1 MDMFVLRIEHHLAL
15 FHEVLSLLELMQP
28 KIFEDCYQD
37 SFQSALDCYFQF
49 LRYHGHTKDVFS
61 VLYRLVDLLQAYTS
75 ANTNTA
81 LKFIERYADLLQEI
95 ASNNRS
101 FYGLNQLI
109 QGLSLL
115 KHKHTQFESKDVKS
129 KEEQRKE
136 EGTSTDA
143 ENKEELESHGT
154 AAVILAPYNKP
165 DIAPSHWPKLM
176 SILKQNLVE
185 DVLPTFE
192 EIESITYKKPQLIE
206 EIFDKLLDYIFHPSS
221 IVRNKAFN
229 LLVRFM
235 KQNPGNASYN
245 SSILTNYIQ
254 CLTCDDTAI
263 VVSALEILTEVTLCL
278 QEHAPE
284 ILKTVFELG
293 ISSRVSAYAPLRKC
307 LLSLKTQQAC

>member
-15 FHEVLSLLELMQP
+15 FHEVLSLLELMEP

-61 VLYRLVDLLQAYTS
+61 ILYRLVDLLQAYTS

-81 LKFIERYADLLQEI
+81 LKFIERYADVLQEI

-115 KHKHTQFESKDVKS
+115 KHKNTSFETRDGKFKDEAKDD
-129 KEEQRKE
+129 
-136 EGTSTDA
+136 GTSSDPGS
-143 ENKEELESHGT
+143 KEELESHGT

-165 DIAPSHWPKLM
+165 DIAPSHWPKLK

-192 EIESITYKKPQLIE
+192 EIENITYKKPQLIE
-206 EIFDKLLDYIFHPSS
+206 EIFDKILDYIFHPSS
-221 IVRNKAFN
+221 IIRNKAFG

-235 KQNPGNASYN
+235 KQNPGNAATN

-263 VVSALEILTEVTLCL
+263 VMSALEILTEVVLCL

-307 LLSLKTQQAC
+307 LLTLKTQQAC

>member
-37 SFQSALDCYFQF
+37 SFHAALDCYFQF

-61 VLYRLVDLLQAYTS
+61 ILYRLVDLLQAYTS

-81 LKFIERYADLLQEI
+81 LKFIERYAELLQEI

-115 KHKHTQFESKDVKS
+115 KHKHTNFDTKIKS
-129 KEEQRKE
+129 EEKVKE
-136 EGTSTDA
+136 EGNISDTGS
-143 ENKEELESHGT
+143 KEDESHGT

-165 DIAPSHWPKLM
+165 DIAPSHWPKLI

-185 DVLPTFE
+185 DVLSTFE

-206 EIFDKLLDYIFHPSS
+206 EIFDKLLEYIFHPSS
-221 IVRNKAFN
+221 AVRNKAFT

-235 KQNPGNASYN
+235 KQNPGNAAYN

-254 CLTCDDTAI
+254 CLTSDDTAI
-263 VVSALEILTEVTLCL
+263 VVSALEILTEVVLCL

-307 LLSLKTQQAC
+307 LLSIKTQQAC